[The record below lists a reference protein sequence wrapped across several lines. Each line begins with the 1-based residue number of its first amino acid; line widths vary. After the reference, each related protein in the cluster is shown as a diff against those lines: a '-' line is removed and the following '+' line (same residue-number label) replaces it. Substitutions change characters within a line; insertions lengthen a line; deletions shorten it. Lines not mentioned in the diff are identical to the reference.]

1 MPPRA
6 KRSSKIAP
14 NIAAFFA
21 SRAWTPFQFQ
31 IDTWNAQASGKSGLI
46 HAPTGFGKTY
56 AAFCG
61 LTAVSLPFKGSEL
74 GTLPFK
80 GRAGVGMVVDHIDA
94 AENHPLPSPPLEGEG
109 KTSPP
114 LTILW
119 ITPLKALAGD
129 TLLTLKDAAAAL
141 QPSWTVGIRTGDTST
156 SERAKQDR
164 RLPTVLVTT
173 PESLALMLAKAD
185 WRERTH
191 ALRAVIVDEWHELLG
206 SKRGVLLELCL
217 ARLRSAKT
225 PSDAPLMTWGM
236 SATLGN
242 LDEAMRVLI
251 GPDAA
256 MKGNG
261 VLISADIKKD
271 IVIDSLL
278 PDTIV
283 RFPWAGHLGTQ
294 MVKKVVAK
302 INEAKSTLIFTNTRS
317 QTELWYQA
325 LLNEA
330 PELAGQIAL
339 HHGSLD
345 RETRDFV
352 ESGIRSGL
360 LRAVVCT
367 SSLDLGV
374 DFRPVEQV
382 LQIGS
387 PKGIA
392 RLLQRA
398 GRSGHQPGA
407 KSRVTVVPTHALE
420 LVEAAAARNA
430 AMAGRIETR
439 RPLGT
444 LGMSAIVRSNTKVN
458 RAHNPSPPT
467 PLPEVEGSAQT
478 KSTSADF
485 AGLTM
490 RGAWRALDVLAQHL
504 VSCAL
509 GGGFDP
515 DELRAEVETSAS
527 FMNLSDEEWQW
538 TLDFVTKGGA
548 SLSAYPD
555 FHKVVFDD
563 ETKRYVVKDRR
574 IAQRHRLNIG
584 TIVSEASIS
593 VQFQGGARLGHV
605 EEDFIA
611 RLNPGDAFIFA
622 GRVVEFIRVREMTAY
637 VKRATKK
644 RNLVPR
650 WAGGKIPLS
659 TQLAN
664 ATRALIAEARRGVY
678 STPETQLCA
687 PIFTLQNAI
696 SALPDEKQFLIE
708 TYKDREGWH
717 LFFFPF
723 EGRLVHLGLAT
734 LFSYRLAKDEA
745 KTFSISM
752 NDYGFELV
760 SPTEQT
766 LTKEKLHELLD
777 TRNVEAD
784 ILHGLNAAELAK
796 RQFRE
801 IARVAGLIDQG
812 YPGAN
817 KSNKQLQMSS
827 GLLFDVFTNYDSE
840 NLLLKQAVREVMERQ
855 LEATRLQAALL
866 RLRASEVLLK
876 HCERYTPFSFPL
888 MVERL
893 REKLTTEQIEDRV
906 ARMVAEIEG
915 TPPASASLLA
925 RKRR

>member
-1 MPPRA
+1 MGFVPHSEEPHPPPTSPLKGEEKRA
-6 KRSSKIAP
+6 
-14 NIAAFFA
+14 
-21 SRAWTPFQFQ
+21 
-31 IDTWNAQASGKSGLI
+31 
-46 HAPTGFGKTY
+46 
-56 AAFCG
+56 
-61 LTAVSLPFKGSEL
+61 
-74 GTLPFK
+74 
-80 GRAGVGMVVDHIDA
+80 
-94 AENHPLPSPPLEGEG
+94 
-109 KTSPP
+109 PP

-129 TLLTLKDAAAAL
+129 SYLSIKEAAAAMR
-141 QPSWTVGIRTGDTST
+141 PDWTVGIRTGDTS
-156 SERAKQDR
+156 SAERARQDK
-164 RLPTVLVTT
+164 RLPTVLLTT
-173 PESLALMLAKAD
+173 PESLALLLNKAD
-185 WRERTH
+185 WRDRVS
-191 ALRAVIVDEWHELLG
+191 ALRAVVVDEWHELLG

-217 ARLRSAKT
+217 ARLRNAKKPSA
-225 PSDAPLMTWGM
+225 DPLMTWGM

-256 MKGNG
+256 MPVGNTARQGGG
-261 VLISADIKKD
+261 VLISANIKKD
-271 IVIDSLL
+271 IVIDSLI
-278 PDTIV
+278 PDTIE

-294 MVKKVVAK
+294 MVKRVVEK
-302 INEAKSTLIFTNTRS
+302 IGEAKSTLIFTNTRS

-325 LLNEA
+325 LLDAA

-345 RETRDFV
+345 KATRDFV
-352 ESGIRSGL
+352 EDGIRSGL

-420 LVEAAAARNA
+420 LVEAAAARKA
-430 AMAGRIETR
+430 AMDGRIETR
-439 RPLGT
+439 RPLGQ
-444 LGMSAIVRSNTKVN
+444 LG
-458 RAHNPSPPT
+458 
-467 PLPEVEGSAQT
+467 G
-478 KSTSADF
+478 
-485 AGLTM
+485 AGPA
-490 RGAWRALDVLAQHL
+490 RGAWRALDVLSQHL

-509 GGGFDP
+509 GGGFDA

-527 FMNLSDEEWQW
+527 FINLTDEEWQW

-555 FHKVVFDD
+555 FHKVTFDA
-563 ETKRYVVKDRR
+563 ETKRYVVADRK
-574 IAQRHRLNIG
+574 IAQRHRTNIG

-605 EEDFIA
+605 EEDFVA

-650 WAGGKIPLS
+650 WAGGKMPLT
-659 TQLAN
+659 TQLAD
-664 ATRALIAEARRGVY
+664 ATRALIAEAKNGIY
-678 STPETQLCA
+678 STPETQCCK
-687 PIFTLQNAI
+687 PIFELQHRI
-696 SALPDEKQFLIE
+696 SAVPDEKRWLIE

-766 LTKEKLHELLD
+766 LTKETLHQLLD

-827 GLLFDVFTNYDSE
+827 GLLFDVFTNYDSA

-893 REKLTTEQIEDRV
+893 REKLSTEQIEDRV

-915 TPPASASLLA
+915 EATTSFDLP
-925 RKRR
+925 RKRKT

>member
-1 MPPRA
+1 MPPRT
-6 KRSSKIAP
+6 KRSPDIAP

-61 LTAVSLPFKGSEL
+61 LLALSPWERVPEGRVRENGADSEPSSATKVVSL
-74 GTLPFK
+74 T
-80 GRAGVGMVVDHIDA
+80 RAARD
-94 AENHPLPSPPLEGEG
+94 LSQGER
-109 KTSPP
+109 KTTAPP

-129 TLLTLKDAAAAL
+129 TLLTLKEATEAL
-141 QPSWTVGIRTGDTST
+141 QPTWTVGIRTGDTPT

-173 PESLALMLAKAD
+173 PESLALLLTKAD
-185 WRERTH
+185 WRERVS
-191 ALRAVIVDEWHELLG
+191 ALRAVIVDEWHELLS

-217 ARLRSAKT
+217 ARLRT
-225 PSDAPLMTWGM
+225 QRPQTMTWGM

-256 MKGNG
+256 MNSGG
-261 VLISADIKKD
+261 TGLEHASALISADIKKD
-271 IVIDSLL
+271 IVIDSLM
-278 PDTIV
+278 PETIE
-283 RFPWAGHLGTQ
+283 RFPWAGHLGTR
-294 MVKKVVAK
+294 MIARVVAK

-325 LLNEA
+325 LLDAA

-345 RETRDFV
+345 KETRDFV
-352 ESGIRSGL
+352 EQGIRSGL

-407 KSRVTVVPTHALE
+407 KSRVTVVPTHAIE
-420 LVEAAAARNA
+420 LVEAAAARTA
-430 AMAGRIETR
+430 AMTGRIETR

-444 LGMSAIVRSNTKVN
+444 LGMT
-458 RAHNPSPPT
+458 
-467 PLPEVEGSAQT
+467 GST
-478 KSTSADF
+478 
-485 AGLTM
+485 

-509 GGGFDP
+509 GGGFDA
-515 DELRAEVETSAS
+515 DELRAEVERTAS
-527 FMNLSDEEWQW
+527 FMNLTDDEWQW

-563 ETKRYVVKDRR
+563 ETKRYVVTDRR

-622 GRVVEFIRVREMTAY
+622 GRIVEFIRVREMTAY

-650 WAGGKIPLS
+650 WAGGKMPLS
-659 TQLAN
+659 TQLAD
-664 ATRALIAEARRGVY
+664 ATRALIGEAKRGVH
-678 STPETQLCA
+678 STPEMKLCA
-687 PIFTLQNAI
+687 PIFALQNQL
-696 SALPDEKQFLIE
+696 SALPDEKQWLIE

-817 KSNKQLQMSS
+817 KTNKQLQMSS
-827 GLLFDVFTNYDSE
+827 GLLFDVFTNYDRD

-906 ARMVAEIEG
+906 ARMVAEIEEMAL
-915 TPPASASLLA
+915 ASASLPQ

>member
-1 MPPRA
+1 MSKPRA
-6 KRSSKIAP
+6 KQAELAER
-14 NIAAFFA
+14 FFA
-21 SRAWTPFQFQ
+21 SRTWTPFEFQ
-31 IDTWNAQASGKSGLI
+31 RKTWAAQAAGKSGLI

-61 LTAVSLPFKGSEL
+61 LVSPS
-74 GTLPFK
+74 
-80 GRAGVGMVVDHIDA
+80 IDRSDA
-94 AENHPLPSPPLEGEG
+94 NPLPLKGEETHSPNRASSS
-109 KTSPP
+109 TAAP
-114 LTILW
+114 LTVLW
-119 ITPLKALAGD
+119 ITPLKALAAD
-129 TLLTLKDAAAAL
+129 TTLTLKEAAAAMR
-141 QPSWTVGIRTGDTST
+141 PDWSVGLRTGDTPT

-164 RLPTVLVTT
+164 RYPTVLVTT
-173 PESLALMLAKAD
+173 PESLALMLTKAD
-185 WRERTH
+185 WRERFTS
-191 ALRAVIVDEWHELLG
+191 LRAVVVDEWHELLS
-206 SKRGVLLELCL
+206 SKRGVLLELSL
-217 ARLRSAKT
+217 ARVRNAQSARSA
-225 PSDAPLMTWGM
+225 PVMTWGM

-251 GPDAA
+251 GPDATLE
-256 MKGNG
+256 KRG
-261 VLISADIKKD
+261 VLISADVKKE

-278 PDTIV
+278 PKTME

-294 MVKKVVAK
+294 MVKRVIEK
-302 INEAKSTLIFTNTRS
+302 IEAAKSTLVFTNTRS

-325 LLNEA
+325 LLDA
-330 PELAGQIAL
+330 KPELAGQIAL

-345 RETRDFV
+345 KDTRDFV
-352 ESGIRSGL
+352 EEGIRSGL
-360 LRAVVCT
+360 LRTVVCT

-430 AMAGRIETR
+430 AIAGRIETR
-439 RPLGT
+439 HALGS
-444 LGMSAIVRSNTKVN
+444 G
-458 RAHNPSPPT
+458 
-467 PLPEVEGSAQT
+467 
-478 KSTSADF
+478 
-485 AGLTM
+485 
-490 RGAWRALDVLAQHL
+490 RGTHARDAWRALDVLAQH
-504 VSCAL
+504 VVTCAL
-509 GGGFDP
+509 GGGFDEA
-515 DELRAEVETSAS
+515 ELRLEIESTAS
-527 FMNLSDEEWQW
+527 FMNITDDEWQW

-555 FHKVVFDD
+555 FHKVAIDP
-563 ETKRYVVKDRR
+563 EIERYVVIDRKV
-574 IAQRHRLNIG
+574 AQRHRMNIG
-584 TIVSEASIS
+584 TIVSEASIT
-593 VQFQGGARLGHV
+593 VQFQGGARLGHI

-611 RLNPGDAFIFA
+611 RLNPGDAFMFA
-622 GRVVEFIRVREMTAY
+622 GRMVEFIRVREMVAY

-644 RNLVPR
+644 TRMVPR
-650 WAGGKIPLS
+650 WAGGKMPLS
-659 TQLAN
+659 TQLAD
-664 ATRALIAEARRGVY
+664 ATRALVAEAKRGVY

-687 PIFTLQNAI
+687 PIFALQTQL
-696 SALPDEKQFLIE
+696 SALPSEREWLIE
-708 TYKDREGWH
+708 SYKDREGWH

-745 KTFSISM
+745 KTVSIAM

-760 SPTEQT
+760 SPTE
-766 LTKEKLHELLD
+766 LTIESSSLHTLLD

-812 YPGAN
+812 YPGEKRSN
-817 KSNKQLQMSS
+817 KSLQMSS
-827 GLLFDVFTNYDSE
+827 GLLFDVFTNYDKE

-866 RLRASEVLLK
+866 RLRASTPLIRP
-876 HCERYTPFSFPL
+876 CERPTPFSFPL

-893 REKLTTEQIEDRV
+893 REKLSTEQIEDRV
-906 ARMVAEIEG
+906 ARMIAEIER
-915 TPPASASLLA
+915 ANAA
-925 RKRR
+925 

>member
-1 MPPRA
+1 MPPR
-6 KRSSKIAP
+6 SKKAIEIAP
-14 NIAAFFA
+14 AIAAFFA
-21 SRAWTPFQFQ
+21 SREWTPFQFQ

-61 LTAVSLPFKGSEL
+61 LCCLSDPRRANEERVSVSADLAALSDRKQATPS
-74 GTLPFK
+74 
-80 GRAGVGMVVDHIDA
+80 GRLQPA
-94 AENHPLPSPPLEGEG
+94 
-109 KTSPP
+109 

-129 TLLTLKDAAAAL
+129 TTLTLKEAVAAMR
-141 QPSWTVGIRTGDTST
+141 PDWSVGIRTGDTPT

-173 PESLALMLAKAD
+173 PESLALLLTKAN
-185 WRERTH
+185 WRERVS
-191 ALRAVIVDEWHELLG
+191 ALRAVIVDEWHELLS

-217 ARLRSAKT
+217 ARLRT
-225 PSDAPLMTWGM
+225 QRPQMMTWGM

-251 GPDAA
+251 GPNANIKNA
-256 MKGNG
+256 GA
-261 VLISADIKKD
+261 LISADIKKD
-271 IVIDSLL
+271 IVIDSLM
-278 PDTIV
+278 PETIE
-283 RFPWAGHLGTQ
+283 RFPWAGHLGTR
-294 MVKKVVAK
+294 MIARVVAK

-325 LLNEA
+325 LLDAA

-345 RETRDFV
+345 KETREFV
-352 ESGIRSGL
+352 EQGIRSGL

-387 PKGIA
+387 PKGVA

-420 LVEAAAARNA
+420 LVEAAAARTA
-430 AMAGRIETR
+430 AMAGRIEMR
-439 RPLGT
+439 HT
-444 LGMSAIVRSNTKVN
+444 LGNAKGPHS
-458 RAHNPSPPT
+458 
-467 PLPEVEGSAQT
+467 
-478 KSTSADF
+478 
-485 AGLTM
+485 

-509 GGGFDP
+509 GGGFDA
-515 DELRAEVETSAS
+515 DELRAEVERTAS
-527 FMNLSDEEWQW
+527 FMNLTDDEWQW

-563 ETKRYVVKDRR
+563 EVKRYVVKDRR

-650 WAGGKIPLS
+650 WAGGKMPLS
-659 TQLAN
+659 TQLAD
-664 ATRALIAEARRGVY
+664 ATRALIAEAKRGVY
-678 STPETQLCA
+678 STPETKLCA
-687 PIFTLQNAI
+687 PIFALQNQL
-696 SALPDEKQFLIE
+696 SALPDEKQWLIE

-745 KTFSISM
+745 KTFSIAM

-817 KSNKQLQMSS
+817 KTNKQLQMSS
-827 GLLFDVFTNYDSE
+827 GLLFDVFTNYDRE

-876 HCERYTPFSFPL
+876 HCDRFTPFSFPL

-915 TPPASASLLA
+915 MSSASTSTRQ